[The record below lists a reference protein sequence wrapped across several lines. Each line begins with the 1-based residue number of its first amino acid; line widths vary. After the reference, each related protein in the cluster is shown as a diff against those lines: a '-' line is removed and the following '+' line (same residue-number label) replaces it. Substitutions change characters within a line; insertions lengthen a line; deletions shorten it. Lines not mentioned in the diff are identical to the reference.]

1 MEYLT
6 VKDVAALVRRNEETI
21 RRMIRAR
28 KLDVTL
34 EGNNRRQGYM
44 IPVEQLT
51 SNWDISPEEVQRY
64 LDERRAHSEAE
75 APARMPL
82 GPGRPQEERAARE
95 DTDDMVRSVLRRS
108 EELIAR
114 EMKCV
119 AERARGA
126 NTESGDEDGMSGER
140 NKWVNTDGH
149 EAEQEPF
156 GAQEQRAETDGGQRE
171 WHIDGNLGA
180 DLAAAGERVSEIIGD
195 AYRQIRS
202 ALDQAGAGGAAAPEQ
217 AASAQHEPACDAG
230 EGSTAERVRRARER
244 SQAAIRRSIDGAQ
257 AEDGGAAEGRS
268 ADAVE
273 GRGTG
278 GWADNIRPLRDA
290 RRTVVEEAPQLAQSE
305 QPAQAFDGPAPEV
318 GSARSAGLD
327 FEVPEVTR
335 AGLDGEDN
343 ASYRLLREARRA
355 VEERMRAWQGGDSA
369 AAQPD
374 VRCADDERMSAAQPA
389 TDVEFAAEPCG
400 GPAEDAPDAAAP
412 AAEPEPRAQEQPAAT
427 DAVPQLPT
435 RDEDA
440 MQRRID
446 ELEAQLARLSGQLE
460 RLTGRLLG
468 EDKDK

>member
-6 VKDVAALVRRNEETI
+6 VRDVAALVRRNEETI

-82 GPGRPQEERAARE
+82 GPERPRAEERAARE

-108 EELIAR
+108 EQLIAR

-140 NKWVNTDGH
+140 NKWVNTDGR
-149 EAEQEPF
+149 EAEQESC
-156 GAQEQRAETDGGQRE
+156 GAQERRAETDGSQRE

-217 AASAQHEPACDAG
+217 DTQERYAPACDAG

-257 AEDGGAAEGRS
+257 ADDGGAADSCG
-268 ADAVE
+268 ADAAE

-290 RRTVVEEAPQLAQSE
+290 RRTVVEEAPQPAQSE
-305 QPAQAFDGPAPEV
+305 QPAPEV
-318 GSARSAGLD
+318 GSARAAGLD

-335 AGLDGEDN
+335 DGLDGEDN
-343 ASYRLLREARRA
+343 ASYRLLKEARRA
-355 VEERMRAWQGGDSA
+355 VEERMRAWQGADSA
-369 AAQPD
+369 AAHPEA
-374 VRCADDERMSAAQPA
+374 RLADEERMSAAQPA

-400 GPAEDAPDAAAP
+400 GPAEDASSAAAP
-412 AAEPEPRAQEQPAAT
+412 EAEPAPGAQPAAA

-440 MQRRID
+440 MQRRIN